1 MNCIRF
7 MLLLCA
13 AISYAFPAV
22 RESKLEEKYGQLAEK
37 YLKRFYDLKT
47 EGVPV
52 GRKNNGNSFSEKL
65 KQMQEF
71 FSLNV
76 TGKMNQATMEIMEKP
91 RCGVYDIN
99 HYSTSPKSSAWQK
112 MDLTYRILNFTP
124 DMAQA
129 DVERSIKRAFQVW
142 SDVTPLKFT
151 RFYNETSDI
160 EMYFAARDHG
170 DNNPFDG
177 PHGLLAHAYQPG
189 IGMGGDAHFDEDETW
204 TNSQRTYNLFLVA
217 THEFG
222 HSLGLSHSNDPGAL
236 MYPTYSR
243 RTDPNQFHLPQDDIN
258 AIQYLYGLSSNPV
271 LPTGPTIPSKCDSN
285 TIFDAVTTLRGE
297 IIFFV
302 NSWLWRKFP
311 QVPEAELYAI
321 DTVWPSLPVGIQ
333 AAYENPIK
341 DEVFVFKGSIY
352 WALNG
357 VDVVHGYPK
366 SIYMLGFPRTVE
378 AIDAAV
384 HIEDLEKTYFFVA
397 DKYWSYDEKSQTMDS
412 GFPRLIEEDFPG
424 ISSRKIHATFYF
436 KGFLYFFSGNWQLEY
451 SIRSMR
457 VMRILRSNSWLGC

>member
-1 MNCIRF
+1 MNCIPF

-22 RESKLEEKYGQLAEK
+22 RESKLEEKYRQLAEK

-65 KQMQEF
+65 KLMQEF

-76 TGKMNQATMEIMEKP
+76 TGKMNQVTMEMMEKP
-91 RCGVYDIN
+91 RCGVNDIN
-99 HYSTSPKSSAWQK
+99 NYSTNPKSSAWQK

-129 DVERSIKRAFQVW
+129 DVERSIKRALQVW
-142 SDVTPLKFT
+142 SDVTTLKFT

-160 EMYFAARDHG
+160 EMFFAAGDHG

-177 PHGLLAHAYQPG
+177 PHGILAHAFQPG
-189 IGMGGDAHFDEDETW
+189 NGIGGDAHFDEDETW

-217 THEFG
+217 AHEFG
-222 HSLGLSHSNDPGAL
+222 HSLGLSHSKDPGAL

-243 RTDPNQFHLPQDDIN
+243 STDPNQFHLPQDDIN
-258 AIQYLYGLSSNPV
+258 AIQYLYGKSSNPV
-271 LPTGPTIPSKCDSN
+271 LPTGPTTPSKCDSN
-285 TIFDAVTTLRGE
+285 IIFDAVTTLRGE

-302 NSWLWRKFP
+302 KSFFWRKFP

-321 DTVWPSLPVGIQ
+321 HTFWPSLPVDIQ
-333 AAYENPIK
+333 AAYENSLT
-341 DEVFVFKGSIY
+341 DEVVVFKGSIY

-366 SIYMLGFPRTVE
+366 SIYMLGIPRTVE

-397 DKYWSYDEKSQTMDS
+397 DKYWSYDEKRQTMDT
-412 GFPRLIEEDFPG
+412 GFPRLIEEDFQG
-424 ISSRKIHATFYF
+424 ISGKIHATFYF
-436 KGFLYFFSGNWQLEY
+436 KGFLYFFSGKWQFEY

>member
-76 TGKMNQATMEIMEKP
+76 TGKMNQATMEMMEKP

-112 MDLTYRILNFTP
+112 MDITYRILNFTP

-129 DVERSIKRAFQVW
+129 DVERSIKRALQVW
-142 SDVTPLKFT
+142 SDVTTLKFT
-151 RFYNETSDI
+151 RIYNEMSDI
-160 EMYFAARDHG
+160 EISFAVGDHG
-170 DNNPFDG
+170 DIYPFDG
-177 PHGLLAHAYQPG
+177 TRGILAHAFQPG
-189 IGMGGDAHFDEDETW
+189 NGTGGDAHFNEDETW

-217 THEFG
+217 AHEFG
-222 HSLGLSHSNDPGAL
+222 HSLGLSHSMDPGAL
-236 MYPTYSR
+236 MYPTYSTS
-243 RTDPNQFHLPQDDIN
+243 TDPNQFHLPQDDIN
-258 AIQYLYGLSSNPV
+258 AIQYLYGESSNPV
-271 LPTGPTIPSKCDSN
+271 LPTGPTTPSICDSN
-285 TIFDAVTTLRGE
+285 TVFDAVTTLRGE

-302 NSWLWRKFP
+302 NSFFWRKP
-311 QVPEAELYAI
+311 RRALKAELHHIHRA
-321 DTVWPSLPVGIQ
+321 WPSLPVGIQ
-333 AAYENPIK
+333 AAYENSLTDKVI
-341 DEVFVFKGSIY
+341 VFKGSIY
-352 WALNG
+352 WALNA

-397 DKYWSYDEKSQTMDS
+397 DKYWSYDEKRQTMDS

-424 ISSRKIHATFYF
+424 ISGKIHATFYF
-436 KGFLYFFSGNWQLEY
+436 KGFLYFFSGNWQIEY
-451 SIRSMR
+451 SMRSMR
-457 VMRILRSNSWLGC
+457 VKRVLRSNSWLGC

>member
-1 MNCIRF
+1 MNCIPF

-22 RESKLEEKYGQLAEK
+22 RESKLEEKYRQLAEK

-76 TGKMNQATMEIMEKP
+76 TGKMNQVTMEMMEKP

-124 DMAQA
+124 DMAQT
-129 DVERSIKRAFQVW
+129 DVERSIKRALQVW

-151 RFYNETSDI
+151 RFYNKMSDI
-160 EMYFAARDHG
+160 EMFFAARDHG

-177 PHGLLAHAYQPG
+177 PHGILAHAFHPG
-189 IGMGGDAHFDEDETW
+189 NGIGGDAHFDEDETW
-204 TNSQRTYNLFLVA
+204 TNSQR
-217 THEFG
+217 
-222 HSLGLSHSNDPGAL
+222 
-236 MYPTYSR
+236 R
-243 RTDPNQFHLPQDDIN
+243 K
-258 AIQYLYGLSSNPV
+258 SSNPV
-271 LPTGPTIPSKCDSN
+271 LPTGPTTPSKCDSN

-302 NSWLWRKFP
+302 KSLFWRKFP

-321 DTVWPSLPVGIQ
+321 HTFWPSLPVDIQ
-333 AAYENPIK
+333 AAYENSLT
-341 DEVFVFKGSIY
+341 DEVIVFKGSIY

-366 SIYMLGFPRTVE
+366 SIYMLGIPRTVE

-397 DKYWSYDEKSQTMDS
+397 DKYWSYDEKRQTMDT
-412 GFPRLIEEDFPG
+412 GFPRLIEEDFQG
-424 ISSRKIHATFYF
+424 ISGKIHATFYF
-436 KGFLYFFSGNWQLEY
+436 KGFLYFFSGKWQFEY

-457 VMRILRSNSWLGC
+457 VMRVLRSNSWLGC

>member
-204 TNSQRTYNLFLVA
+204 TNSQR
-217 THEFG
+217 
-222 HSLGLSHSNDPGAL
+222 
-236 MYPTYSR
+236 R
-243 RTDPNQFHLPQDDIN
+243 
-258 AIQYLYGLSSNPV
+258 LSSNPV

>member
-1 MNCIRF
+1 MNCIPF

-22 RESKLEEKYGQLAEK
+22 RESKLEEKYRQLAEK

-65 KQMQEF
+65 KLMQEF

-76 TGKMNQATMEIMEKP
+76 TGKMNQVTMEMMEKP
-91 RCGVYDIN
+91 RCGVNDIN
-99 HYSTSPKSSAWQK
+99 NYSTNPKSSAWQK

-129 DVERSIKRAFQVW
+129 DVERSIKRALQVW
-142 SDVTPLKFT
+142 SDVTTLKFT

-160 EMYFAARDHG
+160 EMFFAAGDHG

-177 PHGLLAHAYQPG
+177 PHGILAHAFQPG
-189 IGMGGDAHFDEDETW
+189 NGIGGDAHFDEDETW
-204 TNSQRTYNLFLVA
+204 TNSQR
-217 THEFG
+217 
-222 HSLGLSHSNDPGAL
+222 
-236 MYPTYSR
+236 R
-243 RTDPNQFHLPQDDIN
+243 K
-258 AIQYLYGLSSNPV
+258 SSNPV
-271 LPTGPTIPSKCDSN
+271 LPTGPTTPSKCDSN
-285 TIFDAVTTLRGE
+285 IIFDAVTTLRGE

-302 NSWLWRKFP
+302 KSFFWRKFP

-321 DTVWPSLPVGIQ
+321 HTFWPSLPVDIQ
-333 AAYENPIK
+333 AAYENSLT
-341 DEVFVFKGSIY
+341 DEVVVFKGSIY

-366 SIYMLGFPRTVE
+366 SIYMLGIPRTVE

-397 DKYWSYDEKSQTMDS
+397 DKYWSYDEKRQTMDT
-412 GFPRLIEEDFPG
+412 GFPRLIEEDFQG
-424 ISSRKIHATFYF
+424 ISGKIHATFYF
-436 KGFLYFFSGNWQLEY
+436 KGFLYFFSGKWQFEY